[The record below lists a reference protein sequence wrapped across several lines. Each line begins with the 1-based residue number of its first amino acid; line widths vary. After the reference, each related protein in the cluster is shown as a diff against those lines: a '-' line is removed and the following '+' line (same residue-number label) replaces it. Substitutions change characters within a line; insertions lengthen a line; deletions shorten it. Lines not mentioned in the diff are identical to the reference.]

1 MRFVRYQENGKPHA
15 HYGWVYNDLVGE
27 IEGNIFGEFRRLEAN
42 LPIYTV
48 KLLPPVVPG
57 KIIACEWNYLDQI
70 REFDRMVSDMPTVFS
85 KPVSSVIG
93 MNDPIILPVVS
104 KRVEQECEL
113 AVVIGRQARGVPPD
127 HAFDYIF
134 GYTIANDVTAR
145 DLQLS
150 DETWTR
156 AKGFDSFC
164 PIGPVIE
171 TDFEPADALLT
182 CRVNGE
188 LRQMASTRDM
198 LFPVQNLIAY
208 ISSIMTL
215 DPGDVILTGT
225 PVGTA
230 LLSPGDVVESVIDG
244 IGQLSNP
251 VRAQAV

>member
-1 MRFVRYQENGKPHA
+1 MRFIRYQENGETEIHQ
-15 HYGWVYNDLVGE
+15 GWIYNDLVGE
-27 IEGNIFGEFRRLEAN
+27 IEGNMFGEFRRLEAN
-42 LPIYTV
+42 LSLYTV

-57 KIIACEWNYLDQI
+57 KIIACEWNYLDQT
-70 REFDRMVSDMPTVFS
+70 REFDRMISDIPTIFY
-85 KPVSSVIG
+85 KPTSSVIG
-93 MNDPIILPVVS
+93 MNDQIILPVVS
-104 KRVEQECEL
+104 QRVEQECEL
-113 AVVIGRQARGVPPD
+113 AVVIGKTAKDILPEN
-127 HAFDYIF
+127 AFDYIF

-164 PIGPVIE
+164 PLGPTIE

-208 ISSIMTL
+208 ISSVMTL
-215 DPGDVILTGT
+215 QPGDVILTGT
-225 PVGTA
+225 PVGSA
-230 LLSPGDVVESVIDG
+230 LLSPGDVVESIIDG
-244 IGQLSNP
+244 IGQLVNP
-251 VRAQAV
+251 VRAQSV

>member
-1 MRFVRYQENGKPHA
+1 MRFIRYQENGETEIHQ
-15 HYGWVYNDLVGE
+15 GWIYNDLVGE
-27 IEGNIFGEFRRLEAN
+27 IEGNMFGEFRRLEAN
-42 LPIYTV
+42 LSLYTV

-57 KIIACEWNYLDQI
+57 KIIACEWNYLDQT
-70 REFDRMVSDMPTVFS
+70 REFDRMISDIPTIFY
-85 KPVSSVIG
+85 KPTSSVIG

-104 KRVEQECEL
+104 QRVEQECEM
-113 AVVIGRQARGVPPD
+113 AVVIGKTAKDILPEN
-127 HAFDYIF
+127 AFDYIF

-164 PIGPVIE
+164 PLGPTIE

-208 ISSIMTL
+208 ISSVMTL
-215 DPGDVILTGT
+215 QPGDVILTGT
-225 PVGTA
+225 PVGSA
-230 LLSPGDVVESVIDG
+230 LLSPGDVVESIIDG
-244 IGQLSNP
+244 IGQLVNP
-251 VRAQAV
+251 VRAQSV

>member
-1 MRFVRYQENGKPHA
+1 MRFVRYQENGTSSI

-27 IEGNIFGEFRRLEAN
+27 IVGDIFGEFRRLEAN
-42 LPIYTV
+42 LPLYTI

-57 KIIACEWNYLDQI
+57 KILACEWNYLDQT
-70 REFDRMVSDMPTVFS
+70 REFDRMISDMPTIFQ

-93 MNDPIILPVVS
+93 PNDPIILPLVS

-113 AVVIGRQARGVPPD
+113 AVIIGRTAKSLMPEN
-127 HAFDYIF
+127 AFDCIF

-150 DETWTR
+150 DETWLR

-164 PIGPVIE
+164 PMGPVIE

-198 LFPVQNLIAY
+198 LFPVQNLVAF

-215 DPGDVILTGT
+215 EPGDVILTGT
-225 PVGTA
+225 PVGSA

-244 IGQLSNP
+244 IGQLTNP
-251 VRAQAV
+251 VRAQMV

>member
-1 MRFVRYQENGKPHA
+1 MRFVRYQENGKTGE

-42 LPIYTV
+42 LPLYTV

-57 KIIACEWNYLDQI
+57 KIIACEWNYLDQA
-70 REFDRMVSDMPTVFS
+70 REFDRMISDVPSVFS

-93 MNDPIILPVVS
+93 MNDPIILPYIA

-113 AVVIGRQARGVPPD
+113 AVVIGRTARSVLPEN
-127 HAFDYIF
+127 AFDCIF

-150 DETWTR
+150 DETWIR

-164 PIGPVIE
+164 PMGPVIE

-198 LFPVQNLIAY
+198 LFPVQNLVAY
-208 ISSIMTL
+208 VSSIMTL
-215 DPGDVILTGT
+215 QPGDVFLTGT
-225 PVGTA
+225 PVGSA

-244 IGQLSNP
+244 IGHLTNP
-251 VRAQAV
+251 VHAQAA

>member
-1 MRFVRYQENGKPHA
+1 MRFVRYQENGETVIHQ
-15 HYGWVYNDLVGE
+15 GWIYNDLVGE
-27 IEGNIFGEFRRLEAN
+27 IEGNMFGEFRRMEAN
-42 LPIYTV
+42 LSLYTV

-57 KIIACEWNYLDQI
+57 KIVACEWNYLDQT
-70 REFDRMVSDMPTVFS
+70 REFGRMISDIPTIFY
-85 KPVSSVIG
+85 KPTSSIIG
-93 MNDPIILPVVS
+93 INDPIILPVVS

-113 AVVIGRQARGVPPD
+113 AIVIGKTAKDILPEN
-127 HAFDYIF
+127 AFDYIF

-164 PIGPVIE
+164 PLGPAIE

-198 LFPVQNLIAY
+198 LFPVQNLVAY

-215 DPGDVILTGT
+215 QPGDVILTGT
-225 PVGTA
+225 PVGSA
-230 LLSPGDVVESVIDG
+230 LLSPGDVVESIIDG
-244 IGQLSNP
+244 IGQLVNP
-251 VRAQAV
+251 VRAQSV

>member
-1 MRFVRYQENGKPHA
+1 MRFIRYQENGETEIHQ
-15 HYGWVYNDLVGE
+15 GWIYNDLVGE
-27 IEGNIFGEFRRLEAN
+27 IEGNMFGEFRRLEAN
-42 LPIYTV
+42 LSLYTV

-57 KIIACEWNYLDQI
+57 KIIACEWNYLDQT
-70 REFDRMVSDMPTVFS
+70 REFDRMISDIPTIFY
-85 KPVSSVIG
+85 KPTSSVIG

-104 KRVEQECEL
+104 QRVEQECEL
-113 AVVIGRQARGVPPD
+113 AVVIGKTAKDILPEN
-127 HAFDYIF
+127 AFDYIF

-164 PIGPVIE
+164 PLGPTIE

-208 ISSIMTL
+208 ISSVMTL
-215 DPGDVILTGT
+215 QPGDVILTGT
-225 PVGTA
+225 PVGSA
-230 LLSPGDVVESVIDG
+230 LLSPGDVVESIIDG
-244 IGQLSNP
+244 IGQLVNP
-251 VRAQAV
+251 VRAQSV